1 MKKTIELGITLIIL
15 SVAITGCGAKTF
27 NLKDNELLSVKGQS
41 GVYRPMVYVQDIL
54 YGETADVVGVLPEN
68 AVSIGVI
75 EKTVPQNEPMVR
87 ENFTSNLLP
96 IGSQVYCDEADL
108 NIVYVLLPLDS
119 KVQYSVYEGI
129 DCVYQ

>member
-1 MKKTIELGITLIIL
+1 MKKAIALGMTLIVL
-15 SVAITGCGAKTF
+15 SVVITGCGAKTF

-41 GVYRPMVYVQDIL
+41 GAYRPMVYVRDTL
-54 YGETADVVGVLPEN
+54 YGETADVVSVLPEN

-75 EKTVPQNEPMVR
+75 EKTVSQYEPMVR

-96 IGSQVYCDEADL
+96 IGSQVFCDEADL
-108 NIVYVLLPLDS
+108 NILYVLLPLDS

-129 DCVYQ
+129 D